1 MKFYYKL
8 FLILLIPFLGFINP
22 KSGINSSNLKVK
34 FYNHNAVQGITT
46 LESRVGY
53 KIQVEWNEHNSTP
66 TFVSRRLT
74 PVGYS
79 SGVNQ
84 AIDGIR
90 FLSENRE
97 LFGLKDP
104 EHELKV
110 ISNETDELG
119 MTHVKYQQEVNGV
132 KIFHGQLI
140 VHFNSDGSIESIN
153 GTYYPTPEL
162 NTTPAIDI
170 QTAIG
175 IGKSKLRVYKS
186 SGESAELNIYS
197 EGPSLLLVYA
207 ISLPSYSN
215 PMMTVFV
222 DAFNGKVIKV
232 DDGIRYDGPAA
243 GSGIDLGGNVKS
255 INTYLNGGNYYMMD
269 ASLPMYVPP
278 IDSFKGLVITIDAL
292 NDTTGNGY
300 ESAVY
305 VTDPN
310 NDNNFNDNT
319 RLRAAVSAHFFAGE
333 VYKFYKTRYNRN
345 SYNNAG
351 GSLKNVVHYLIN
363 LNNAFWNGVSM
374 SYGDGDGV
382 VFSNLAG
389 ALDVIAHE
397 LTHGVTQ
404 TSANLVYELQP
415 GALNESFS
423 DVFGVV
429 CDSANWLIGEDVY
442 TPGISGDAL
451 RSMQD
456 PHNGHTSGDPGWQP
470 ADMSEFVVLPNDAA
484 HDHGGVHGN
493 SGIPNKAFYNVASV
507 IGRSKAGLI
516 WYRALTVYLT
526 NNSQFVDCRNACLNA
541 AKDLFGNGS
550 TEYITVT
557 DGFTAVGIGGS
568 SVTTF
573 DLTYDDGAP
582 FTGVFE
588 NAANLELAVR
598 FTPPVSNVNITNVK
612 VYISGDN
619 ASGTGHFTLKMYHA
633 DGAGNLP
640 GTQII
645 TPYSYT
651 PSLIGWQSF
660 DITGATAPGDFYVSA
675 EYDAANQP
683 LIGAD
688 NPPGNQKAYEYDGVT
703 WAKLTS
709 PNDYTLFMRAT
720 VTSTTGVIEIDT
732 RVPEKF
738 EILQNYPNPF
748 NPSTTITYSL
758 PKNSNV
764 KIVVFDIAGKQV
776 AELVNNY
783 QNPGT
788 YKATWNGKNDQGLGV
803 SSGVYFYQIVTE
815 DFASVK
821 KLILLK

>member
-1 MKFYYKL
+1 MKYYYKL

-22 KSGINSSNLKVK
+22 NSGIKSSNLNVK
-34 FYNHNAVQGITT
+34 FYSHDATQGIKT
-46 LESRVGY
+46 LESRIGY
-53 KIQVEWNEHNSTP
+53 KINVEWNEHNSTP
-66 TFVSRRLT
+66 TFVSGKLT
-74 PVGYS
+74 PAAYS
-79 SGVNQ
+79 SGANQ
-84 AIDGIR
+84 SVDGIR

-104 EHELKV
+104 EHELKL
-110 ISNETDELG
+110 ISNITDELG
-119 MTHVKYQQEVNGV
+119 MTHIKYQQEVNGV

-140 VHFNSDGSIESIN
+140 VHFNTDGSIESVN
-153 GTYYPTPEL
+153 GTYFPTPEI
-162 NTTPAIDI
+162 NTNPAIDKQI
-170 QTAIG
+170 AIG
-175 IGKSKLRVYKS
+175 IAKSNLGEYKPS
-186 SGESAELNIYS
+186 SESAELKIYS
-197 EGPSLLLVYA
+197 EGPRLLLVYS
-207 ISLPSYSN
+207 IHLPSYSN
-215 PMMTVFV
+215 PMMTIFV
-222 DAFNGKVIKV
+222 DALTGKVIKV
-232 DDGIRYDGPAA
+232 DDGLRYDGPAV

-255 INTYLNGGNYYMMD
+255 INTYLSGSTYVMWD
-269 ASLPMYVPP
+269 ASLAMYIPP
-278 IDSFKGLVITIDAL
+278 IDSFKGIVMTIDAQ
-292 NDTTGNGY
+292 NDTSGNGY
-300 ESAVY
+300 GSAVY

-319 RLRAAVSAHFFAGE
+319 RLRAAVSAHIYAGE
-333 VYKFYKTRYNRN
+333 VYKFYKTRFNRN

-351 GSLKNVVHYLIN
+351 GSLKNVVHYLKN

-382 VFSNLAG
+382 QFSNLAG

-397 LTHGVTQ
+397 LTHGVTEY
-404 TSANLVYELQP
+404 SANLVYELQP

-429 CDSANWLIGEDVY
+429 CDSSNWLIGEDVY
-442 TPGISGDAL
+442 TPGIAGDAL

-456 PHNGHTSGDPGWQP
+456 PHMGLPSSDPNWQP
-470 ADMSEFVVLPNDAA
+470 ANMSEFVVLPNDPQ
-484 HDHGGVHGN
+484 HDHGGVHIN

-507 IGRSKAGLI
+507 TGRSKAGLI

-526 NNSQFVDCRNACLNA
+526 NNSQFADCRNACLSA
-541 AKDLFGNGS
+541 ATDLFGNGS
-550 TEYITVT
+550 AEYNAVAS
-557 DGFTAVGIGGS
+557 GFTAVGIGGGS
-568 SVTTF
+568 GTTYN
-573 DLTYDDGAP
+573 LTYDDGSPA
-582 FTGVFE
+582 TSVYD
-588 NAANLELAVR
+588 NAANWELAVR
-598 FTPPVSNVNITNVK
+598 FTPPVSDVNITNVK

-633 DGAGNLP
+633 NGAGNLP

-651 PSLIGWQSF
+651 PSIIGWQSF
-660 DITGATAPGDFYVSA
+660 DLTGAAAPGDFYVSA
-675 EYDAANQP
+675 QYDATNQP

-688 NPPGNQKAYEYDGVT
+688 YPPGNQKAYEYDGAT
-703 WAKLTS
+703 WAKLVS

-748 NPSTTITYSL
+748 NPTTTIRYSL
-758 PKNSNV
+758 PNYSNV
-764 KIVVFDIAGKQV
+764 RIIVFDVSGKQV

-788 YKATWNGKNDQGLGV
+788 YKATWNGKNDNGSDV
-803 SSGVYFYQIVTE
+803 SSGMYFYRIVSG
-815 DFASVK
+815 DFTSVK
-821 KLILLK
+821 KLLLLR